1 MMAVT
6 TDNIR
11 DLLNRPRGLND
22 ATITELIALR
32 EAEVNKIARKA
43 DKYGVSSDNA
53 PDTTLKESAT
63 KMLVAL
69 DCLTIL
75 IDTVPAYYSESE
87 RSVYDRRYQEQAKAF
102 EKRAE
107 EFLALIAE
115 PNAAAFATG
124 KTTTRL
130 TGA

>member
-1 MMAVT
+1 MAVS
-6 TDNIR
+6 TDSIR

-22 ATITELIALR
+22 GTITELITVR
-32 EAEVNKIARKA
+32 TAEVDKIARKA
-43 DKYGVSSDNA
+43 DKFGVSAANA
-53 PDTTLKESAT
+53 PDTTLKESAI
-63 KMLVAL
+63 KMLVCL

-75 IDTVPAYYSESE
+75 IDTVPTYYSESE

-102 EKRAE
+102 KDRADS
-107 EFLALIAE
+107 FLTLIAE

-124 KTTTRL
+124 STTTRL